1 MSIEIKELD
10 DIVATWEKSTLA
22 GIAETINNVSYSE
35 EDRAVVCGLVS
46 VLGLSLM
53 EHVSSYAAAKQA
65 NAAKAGNT
73 CH

>member
-10 DIVATWEKSTLA
+10 DLIAQWEASILT
-22 GIAETINNVSYSE
+22 GIAETINSASYNE
-35 EDRAVVCGLVS
+35 VDRAVVCGLVS

-53 EHVSSYAAAKQA
+53 EHVMAHAAAKEA
-65 NAAKAGNT
+65 NTAKAGNT